1 MNMSNVS
8 MNQDVNPVSAPAPAA
23 APALAPTMHYRE
35 AYELALPASQALS
48 ADALIAVN
56 IDVPTAMTTVIG
68 KLPQIL
74 ALRAQV
80 AKRLPEFDIANFDLL
95 STYTFATGHA
105 QALFAAAS
113 APPEALVTL
122 NEQGIVLRD
131 LLYSDAVALSNRGL
145 INGDKL
151 SGFKANVGYKN
162 LAFDLLGLAALLRG
176 SWDAIASKTALQ
188 LSELDQADDI
198 GEKLMAAV
206 AVREQG
212 PTIAATQSAQ
222 RQRNFTLFANAY
234 DQVRRAIT
242 FLRWTE
248 DDVDE
253 IAPSL
258 YAGRNTGRKKPDVP
272 QPGPVPAPS
281 PVVNP
286 PPSPVVS
293 APAPHAA
300 PGSSAVAPAN
310 MPGAN
315 PFASVS

>member
-1 MNMSNVS
+1 
-8 MNQDVNPVSAPAPAA
+8 
-23 APALAPTMHYRE
+23 MHYSE
-35 AYELALPASQALS
+35 AYELALPASQALPV
-48 ADALIAVN
+48 DELIAVN
-56 IDVPTAMTTVIG
+56 IDVPTAMTTAIG

-74 ALRAQV
+74 ALRDQV
-80 AKRLPEFDIANFDLL
+80 AQQLPQFDITNFDQL
-95 STYTFATGHA
+95 SIYTFATGHA

-113 APPEALVTL
+113 APPEALVAL
-122 NEQGIVLRD
+122 NEQGLVLRD
-131 LLYSDAVALSNRGL
+131 LIYSDAVALSNRGL

-151 SGFKANVGYKN
+151 SSFKANVGYKN

-176 SWDAIASKTALQ
+176 TWDTIASKTALQ
-188 LSELDQADDI
+188 SSELDQADDI

-212 PTIAATQSAQ
+212 PTIAASQSAQ

-242 FLRWTE
+242 FLRWNE
-248 DDVDE
+248 DDVDD

-258 YAGRNTGRKKPDVP
+258 YAGRNTGRKKPVEP
-272 QPGPVPAPS
+272 EPTPSPAPS

-286 PPSPVVS
+286 S
-293 APAPHAA
+293 PAPVATASSHLS
-300 PGSSAVAPAN
+300 GSSAVPVAS

-315 PFASVS
+315 PFANVS